1 LTAARE
7 FDVKHPE
14 GNSLEQFLEESSL
27 VADTDAW
34 ETETDK
40 VTLMTLHA
48 AKGLEFPAI
57 FIVAC
62 EEGLLPHDRSR
73 HDDEKLEEERRLLFV
88 GITRAKEE
96 LQISYANYRA
106 FRGFNAP
113 TVASSFLMELP
124 RQEMDLSNTVTSR
137 RTRPEFDESH
147 QGEAADDFEEG
158 DIEFDV
164 SQLDAPPAKSTK
176 PSPALTSGLVT
187 GADLL
192 AQNAR
197 PRVAPSRFKHGMVVE
212 HPEYGPGTIIAL
224 SGEGAKRNAVVQF
237 FGDQSQRTFRLAFS
251 DLTPAE

>member
-1 LTAARE
+1 
-7 FDVKHPE
+7 
-14 GNSLEQFLEESSL
+14 
-27 VADTDAW
+27 
-34 ETETDK
+34 
-40 VTLMTLHA
+40 
-48 AKGLEFPAI
+48 
-57 FIVAC
+57 
-62 EEGLLPHDRSR
+62 
-73 HDDEKLEEERRLLFV
+73 
-88 GITRAKEE
+88 
-96 LQISYANYRA
+96 
-106 FRGFNAP
+106 
-113 TVASSFLMELP
+113 
-124 RQEMDLSNTVTSR
+124 MDLSNTVTSR

-164 SQLDAPPAKSTK
+164 SQLDAPPSKSTK
-176 PSPALTSGLVT
+176 PAPTLTSGLVT

-224 SGEGAKRNAVVQF
+224 SGEGTKRNAVVQF